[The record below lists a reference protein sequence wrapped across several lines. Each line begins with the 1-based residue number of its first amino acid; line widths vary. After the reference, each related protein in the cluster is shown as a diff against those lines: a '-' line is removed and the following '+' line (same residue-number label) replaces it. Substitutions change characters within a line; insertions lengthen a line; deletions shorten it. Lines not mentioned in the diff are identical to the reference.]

1 LYSSIKSPLQC
12 VENREKW
19 KQIHKFSPIVGT
31 LVLRTTIPN
40 DNLHVFDWSLPPEDL
55 YIADKQHKIR
65 RAISYIIRKER
76 ETVQPEK
83 DGPTILI
90 IDPEQ
95 NISEIIQS
103 GLRYDSLHVLST
115 SDEMEGM
122 RLAQRIRPALIIT
135 ELHLSFIDGIEVCR
149 RLRNDQRTQ
158 DIPILVISSEKQ
170 SQNSILAAGAN
181 DYLARP
187 FAFDDLLQHILALL
201 PQEAVASLRILPS
214 RYNPM
219 RRTRRSILDFLEE
232 WTDQALQDK
241 LKLSD

>member
-1 LYSSIKSPLQC
+1 MM
-12 VENREKW
+12 
-19 KQIHKFSPIVGT
+19 
-31 LVLRTTIPN
+31 
-40 DNLHVFDWSLPPEDL
+40 
-55 YIADKQHKIR
+55 
-65 RAISYIIRKER
+65 KER

-95 NISEIIQS
+95 NISETVQS

-122 RLAQRIRPALIIT
+122 RLAQRIHPALIIT
-135 ELHLSFIDGIEVCR
+135 ELHLAFIDGIEVCR
-149 RLRNDQRTQ
+149 RLRSDQRTR
-158 DIPILVISSEKQ
+158 DIPILVVSSEKQ
-170 SQNSILAAGAN
+170 SQDSILAAGAN

-201 PQEAVASLRILPS
+201 PQEAVASLHILPS
-214 RYNPM
+214 KYNPM

-232 WTDQALQDK
+232 WTEQALQDK

>member
-1 LYSSIKSPLQC
+1 VQS
-12 VENREKW
+12 EN
-19 KQIHKFSPIVGT
+19 
-31 LVLRTTIPN
+31 
-40 DNLHVFDWSLPPEDL
+40 
-55 YIADKQHKIR
+55 
-65 RAISYIIRKER
+65 
-76 ETVQPEK
+76 
-83 DGPTILI
+83 DGPTILV

-95 NISEIIQS
+95 NISKIVQS

-115 SDEMEGM
+115 ADEMEGM
-122 RLAQRIRPALIIT
+122 RLAQRIHPVLIIT
-135 ELHLSFIDGIEVCR
+135 ELQLSFIDGSEVCR

-170 SQNSILAAGAN
+170 SQNSALAAGAN
-181 DYLARP
+181 DYLVRP

-201 PQEAVASLRILPS
+201 PQEAVASLHILPS

-232 WTDQALQDK
+232 WAEQALQDK

>member
-1 LYSSIKSPLQC
+1 
-12 VENREKW
+12 
-19 KQIHKFSPIVGT
+19 
-31 LVLRTTIPN
+31 
-40 DNLHVFDWSLPPEDL
+40 
-55 YIADKQHKIR
+55 
-65 RAISYIIRKER
+65 
-76 ETVQPEK
+76 VQPEK

-103 GLRYDSLHVLST
+103 GLRYDSLHVLSMV
-115 SDEMEGM
+115 DEMEGI

-135 ELHLSFIDGIEVCR
+135 ELPLSFIDGVELCR
-149 RLRNDQRTQ
+149 RLRNDQRTR
-158 DIPILVISSEKQ
+158 DIPILVISSDKQ
-170 SQNSILAAGAN
+170 SQESILATGAN

-201 PQEAVASLRILPS
+201 PREAVASLHILPS

-232 WTDQALQDK
+232 WTDQALENK
-241 LKLSD
+241 LELSD